1 MSKSDS
7 TIPQGFGH
15 DCSERLPLP
24 ARETLNEAQR
34 AAADALI
41 KGPRKGVKGPF
52 IPLLRS
58 PDLLER
64 VAKVGEYLR
73 FEAALPTRVNE
84 FVTLVVA
91 RHTSNQFE
99 WAIHY
104 PLAVAAGTGTE
115 TLEDIAQGCWPRD
128 MSYDESAAYDF
139 ATELLNRHGVSDM
152 TYQRAL
158 LRWGEQGVVELAALI
173 GYFACVCW
181 VMNVARTPAPHVP
194 DVRPLQPFP
203 A

>member
-1 MSKSDS
+1 MSKIGA
-7 TIPQGFGH
+7 TVPQGFGR
-15 DCSERLPLP
+15 DCSERLALP
-24 ARETLNEAQR
+24 PSEKLNEAQR

-41 KGPRKGVKGPF
+41 NGPRKGVKGPF

-58 PDLLER
+58 PELLER

-73 FEAALPTRVNE
+73 FESALPTRVNE

-104 PLAVAAGTGTE
+104 PLAIAAGTGAE
-115 TLEDIAQGCWPRD
+115 TLEDLAQGCWPRD
-128 MSYDESAAYDF
+128 MSYDESAAFDF
-139 ATELLNRHGVSDM
+139 ATELLNRQSVSDV
-152 TYQRAL
+152 TYERAL
-158 LRWGEQGVVELAALI
+158 LRWGEQGVVELTTLI

-181 VMNVARTPAPHVP
+181 VMNVARTPAPASP
-194 DVRPLQPFP
+194 DVRPLYPFP
-203 A
+203 S